1 MLTYIE
7 GDLFCSPAQVLVNTV
22 NTVGV
27 MGKGIAL
34 EFKKR
39 YPEMFETYKKQCDK
53 HNLTIGRLMLWYAPD
68 HWILQF
74 PTKEH
79 WRNPSK
85 LEYIEKGLM
94 AFVRKYADYNI
105 ASIAFPKLGCG
116 NGELNWTDV
125 KAVMEKYLKDLP
137 IDVYIYLGKC
147 EKEQKPEHRSQ
158 KEMDEWMKQN
168 ARDLSFTGVK
178 DAIMYQTRIIPILM
192 KVDETEWKVFWQQG
206 ENLVFESA
214 SEKVELSEEKVHIT
228 WDYICQKRIFE
239 IENNI
244 ETDLLFYL
252 LMEQGYLQE
261 IKIGDKEEMNFHSG
275 YQLEAGKGRV
285 FLVRGEQND
294 V

>member
-7 GDLFCSPAQVLVNTV
+7 GDLFSSPAQVLVNTV

-105 ASIAFPKLGCG
+105 TSIAFPKLGCG

-125 KAVMEKYLKDLP
+125 KAVMEKYLKDIP
-137 IDVYIYLGKC
+137 IDVYIYLGKY

-158 KEMDEWMKQN
+158 IEMDEWMKQN

-261 IKIGDKEEMNFHSG
+261 IKIGDKKEMNFRSG

>member
-7 GDLFCSPAQVLVNTV
+7 GDLFSSPAQVLVNTV

-39 YPEMFETYKKQCDK
+39 YPEMFETYKRQCDK

-105 ASIAFPKLGCG
+105 TSIAFPKLGCG

-158 KEMDEWMKQN
+158 IEMDEWMKQN

-178 DAIMYQTRIIPILM
+178 DAIMCQTRIIPILM

>member
-7 GDLFCSPAQVLVNTV
+7 GDLFSSPAQVLVNTV

-105 ASIAFPKLGCG
+105 TSIAFPKLGCG

-125 KAVMEKYLKDLP
+125 KTVMEKYLKDLP

-158 KEMDEWMKQN
+158 PEMDEWMKQN

>member
-7 GDLFCSPAQVLVNTV
+7 GDLFSSPAQVLVNTV

-105 ASIAFPKLGCG
+105 TSIAFPKLGCG
-116 NGELNWTDV
+116 KGELNWTDV
-125 KAVMEKYLKDLP
+125 KTVMEKYLKDLP

-158 KEMDEWMKQN
+158 PEMDEWMKQN

>member
-105 ASIAFPKLGCG
+105 TSIAFPKLGCG

-158 KEMDEWMKQN
+158 IEMDEWMKQN

-178 DAIMYQTRIIPILM
+178 DAIMCQTRIIPILM